1 MAEIPGEGLN
11 RQQRAF
17 AEFYVGEAKLNKSK
31 AYMMAYPSAKKGSA
45 AASANRLLKNDK
57 VSTYAK
63 HLTAEAMR
71 SSVADVTEVL
81 EFFTRMMRGEEE
93 EEEVLLDV
101 TGESFTVRKPPN
113 NNQKLKAAE
122 NLSKYHGLLTEK
134 KEVDLGENA
143 RAALTELSIADKK
156 RAIREYIEEHG
167 HE

>member
-1 MAEIPGEGLN
+1 MAESPGEGLN

-17 AEFYVGEAKLNKSK
+17 AEFYVGEANLNKGK

-45 AASANRLLKNDK
+45 SANANRLLKNDK
-57 VSTYAK
+57 VLAYVK

-71 SSVADVTEVL
+71 SSIADATEVL

-101 TGESFTVRKPPN
+101 TGESLTVKKPPN
-113 NNQKLKAAE
+113 NSQKLKAAE
-122 NLSKYHGLLTEK
+122 NLSKYHGLLTDK

-156 RAIREYIEEHG
+156 KAIREYIEEHG

>member
-1 MAEIPGEGLN
+1 MAESSGEGLN

-57 VSTYAK
+57 VLAYVK

-71 SSVADVTEVL
+71 SSVADAAEVL

-122 NLSKYHGLLTEK
+122 DLSKYHGLLTDK